1 MRTITWEVKYPT
13 PPNAHR
19 YCKKCGEK
27 TEFQS
32 SDCFRVNAN
41 QKALDVWLIYR
52 CTTCKTTWNLTLLSR
67 VNPKSIEKSMLEKFL
82 SNDQE
87 LAHMYAMDAE
97 LLARNGAETVS
108 PGYIVHGDV
117 IDFIEPVKIVIK
129 SDFATKLKLS
139 KVIRSHLGLSN
150 STFESFI
157 TKGVITSA
165 SGKPV
170 DKLKLQ
176 DKCELIITPFGT

>member
-27 TEFQS
+27 MEFQS

-67 VNPKSIEKSMLEKFL
+67 VNPKSIPKSTLQKFMD
-82 SNDQE
+82 NDHA
-87 LAHMYAMDAE
+87 LAHSYAMDSE
-97 LLARNGAETVS
+97 LLSQNGAETHSPEYTVS
-108 PGYIVHGDV
+108 GEAV
-117 IDFIEPVKIVIK
+117 DFSEHVKIVIK
-129 SDFATKLKLS
+129 SDFATKIKLS

-150 STFESFI
+150 STFKAYI
-157 TKGVITSA
+157 GKGLIKSPT
-165 SGKPV
+165 GKPIE
-170 DKLKLQ
+170 KMKLQ
-176 DKCELIITPFGT
+176 VCNEVIVTPSI